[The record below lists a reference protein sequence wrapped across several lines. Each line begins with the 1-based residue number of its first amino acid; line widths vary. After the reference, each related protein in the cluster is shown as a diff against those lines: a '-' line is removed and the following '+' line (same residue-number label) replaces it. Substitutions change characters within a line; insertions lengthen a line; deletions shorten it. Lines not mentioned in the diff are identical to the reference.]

1 MKTLFFAY
9 ALAILLL
16 AVRSQDKA
24 RTVPLPRTE
33 LEVLQPTQFATSP
46 TDSSAQEIML
56 PDVENNPDIA
66 LPKYRCFYNLKDT
79 GTWVRDAQGRKYWQ
93 PANIL
98 RIEVPCDCE
107 AIREGPRMIG

>member
-16 AVRSQDKA
+16 AVRSQEKA

-33 LEVLQPTQFATSP
+33 LEVLQPTQFADAP
-46 TDSSAQEIML
+46 ADSTTHDIML
-56 PDVENNPDIA
+56 PDVEDNPDIA
-66 LPKYRCFYNLKDT
+66 LPKYKCFYNLKNT

-93 PANIL
+93 PAPLL

-107 AIREGPRMIG
+107 AIHEGPRMIG